1 MGYYLLVLGIS
12 IMMIGYLI
20 FIFCYFKYSRLNSNS
35 LNGFDVAKKVT
46 DNYNDIN
53 IIESD
58 SFISYYHLK
67 RKVIRLTGR
76 VYNSNNSFYLGISS
90 ILASFYTVKKSFLER
105 VIPVLTF
112 IDFSPIVMGVVSYFM
127 YNKGDARIGILLC
140 LVVLLYQYFYLQI
153 FMEGIEKANKKL
165 KHQQNIVDV
174 MVMIYK
180 VNKILFISNLVFL
193 LRFVVIIL

>member
-1 MGYYLLVLGIS
+1 MELYLLILGIS
-12 IMMIGYLI
+12 IMMIGY
-20 FIFCYFKYSRLNSNS
+20 FIMIICYFKYSRIQSSNM
-35 LNGFDVAKKVT
+35 NGFDAAKRVS

-67 RKVIRLTGR
+67 RKVVRLTGR
-76 VYNSNNSFYLGISS
+76 VYHSDNYFSLGISS
-90 ILASFYTVKKSFLER
+90 MLASFYTVKKNVLSN

-112 IDFSPIVMGVVSYFM
+112 IDFSSIIMGIVSYFM
-127 YNKGDARIGILLC
+127 YSKGDARIGILLC
-140 LVVLLYQYFYLQI
+140 LVILVYQYFYLQI
-153 FMEGIEKANKKL
+153 CMEGIEKATRKL

-174 MVMIYK
+174 MVMVYK
-180 VNKILFISNLVFL
+180 VNKMFFISNLVFL